1 MPNVASCM
9 NWSKCYISC
18 ETMRPEPSFNASPD
32 LPSGVASP
40 TWTCESSE
48 QRELNFMHYSPDRRT
63 RVLFI
68 NSALLAGAD
77 TWVHLLLLR
86 NLSQG
91 QFELHAAGQPGSPA
105 SAFDELR
112 AIPGIALRPT
122 NFGPSLWR
130 RSNLQKL
137 AIIAG
142 AVPAAASLLGLAA
155 YIRRHRIEILHS
167 TDRPR
172 DAIACVVLAAL
183 TGAKALI
190 HAHVNCSDRMSRGG
204 TWALGRADAI
214 VGVSSH
220 TARTFVEAGYRSD
233 RVHAVL
239 NAIEP
244 SLWDPSLDP
253 APGRASLG
261 VPDGAP
267 LILSVARL
275 FRWKGHF
282 ELLRALSLVKR
293 KYPNVRLAVVGSDY
307 PADSGTTQRLK
318 EHARELGIGENVVF
332 TGQRSDVALLLAACD
347 VFSLPSFEEPFG
359 LVFAEAMAMKRPV
372 VALDSGGTPEVVV
385 HGQCGLLSS
394 PGDIDALAAN
404 LLRVLGDP
412 ALRAQFGEYGRSRIE
427 EHFTPQ
433 RMASDFAALYARMLA

>member
-1 MPNVASCM
+1 MQVGKQNVL
-9 NWSKCYISC
+9 
-18 ETMRPEPSFNASPD
+18 R
-32 LPSGVASP
+32 
-40 TWTCESSE
+40 SS
-48 QRELNFMHYSPDRRT
+48 DKRT

-77 TWVHLLLLR
+77 TWIHFLLLR
-86 NLSQG
+86 NLPQDR
-91 QFELHAAGQPGSPA
+91 FELHAAGQPGSAAPA
-105 SAFDELR
+105 LDELR
-112 AIPGIALRPT
+112 SIPGIVLRPT
-122 NFGPSLWR
+122 NFGPSLWQ
-130 RSNLQKL
+130 RSKFQKVASIGYAL
-137 AIIAG
+137 
-142 AVPAAASLLGLAA
+142 PALASLLGLAA
-155 YIRRHRIEILHS
+155 HIRRHRIAILHS

-190 HAHVNCSDRMSRGG
+190 HAHVNYGDWMSRGV

-220 TARTFVEAGYRSD
+220 TAKTFVDAGYRPD

-244 SLWDPSLDP
+244 SRWDPSLDP

-267 LILSVARL
+267 LIVSVARL
-275 FRWKGHF
+275 FPGKGHF
-282 ELLRALSLVKR
+282 ELLSALALVKP

-307 PADSGTTQRLK
+307 PADSGTTRMLG

-332 TGQRSDVALLLAACD
+332 TGQRSDIALLLAACD

-372 VALDSGGTPEVVV
+372 VALTNGGTPEVVE
-385 HGQCGLLSS
+385 HGKCGLLSP

-404 LLRVLGDP
+404 LLQLLGDP
-412 ALRAQFGEYGRSRIE
+412 ALRTQFGEYGRSRVE
-427 EHFTPQ
+427 RHFTPQ
-433 RMASDFAALYARMLA
+433 RMASDFAELYARMLK

>member
-1 MPNVASCM
+1 
-9 NWSKCYISC
+9 
-18 ETMRPEPSFNASPD
+18 MRSSPD
-32 LPSGVASP
+32 K
-40 TWTCESSE
+40 
-48 QRELNFMHYSPDRRT
+48 RT

-68 NSALLAGAD
+68 NSALLGGAD
-77 TWVHLLLLR
+77 TWIHFLLLR
-86 NLSQG
+86 NLPQSE
-91 QFELHAAGQPGSPA
+91 FELHAAGQPGSPA
-105 SAFDELR
+105 PAFDELR

-122 NFGPSLWR
+122 NFGPSLWQ

-137 AIIAG
+137 ASIAD
-142 AVPAAASLLGLAA
+142 ALPAAASLLGLAA
-155 YIRRHRIEILHS
+155 YIQRHRIEILHS

-172 DAIACVVLAAL
+172 DAIACVVLAAF

-190 HAHVNCSDRMSRGG
+190 HAHVNYGDWMSRRV
-204 TWALGRADAI
+204 TWAFGRADAI

-220 TARTFVEAGYRSD
+220 TARTFVEAGYRPD

-244 SLWDPSLDP
+244 SRWDPSLDP

-261 VPDGAP
+261 VPDCAP
-267 LILSVARL
+267 LIVSVARL

-282 ELLRALSLVKR
+282 ELLSALALVKR
-293 KYPNVRLAVVGSDY
+293 KYPNVRLAIVGSDY
-307 PADSGTTQRLK
+307 PADSGTTEMLK
-318 EHARELGIGENVVF
+318 EHARELGLGENVVF

-372 VALDSGGTPEVVV
+372 VALTNGGTPEVVE
-385 HGQCGLLSS
+385 HGKCGLLSP

-404 LLRVLGDP
+404 LLRLLADP
-412 ALRAQFGEYGRSRIE
+412 ALRTDFGEYGRSRVE
-427 EHFTPQ
+427 QHFTPQ
-433 RMASDFAALYARMLA
+433 RMASDFAALYARMLE

>member
-1 MPNVASCM
+1 
-9 NWSKCYISC
+9 
-18 ETMRPEPSFNASPD
+18 MRSSPD
-32 LPSGVASP
+32 K
-40 TWTCESSE
+40 
-48 QRELNFMHYSPDRRT
+48 RT

-77 TWVHLLLLR
+77 TWIHLLLLR

-91 QFELHAAGQPGSPA
+91 QFELHAAGQRGSPA
-105 SAFDELR
+105 PAFEELR
-112 AIPGIALRPT
+112 TIPGIALRPT
-122 NFGPSLWR
+122 NFGPSRWQ
-130 RSNLQKL
+130 RSGFQRL
-137 AIIAG
+137 AGIAG
-142 AVPAAASLLGLAA
+142 ALSAAASLMGLAA
-155 YIRRHRIEILHS
+155 HIRRHRIEILHS

-190 HAHVNCSDRMSRGG
+190 HVHVNYGDWMSRGV

-214 VGVSSH
+214 VGVSNH
-220 TARTFVEAGYRSD
+220 TARTFVEAGYRSNC
-233 RVHAVL
+233 VHAVL

-244 SLWDPSLDP
+244 SRWDPSLDP

-267 LILSVARL
+267 LIVSVGRL

-282 ELLRALSLVKR
+282 ELLGALALVKR
-293 KYPNVRLAVVGSDY
+293 RYPDVRLAIVGSDY
-307 PADSGTTQRLK
+307 PADSGTTQMLK

-347 VFSLPSFEEPFG
+347 VFSLPSLEEPFG

-372 VALDSGGTPEVVV
+372 VALTTGGTPEVVE
-385 HGQCGLLSS
+385 HGKSGLLSS
-394 PGDIDALAAN
+394 PGDIDGLAAN
-404 LLRVLGDP
+404 LLQL
-412 ALRAQFGEYGRSRIE
+412 LEN
-427 EHFTPQ
+427 
-433 RMASDFAALYARMLA
+433 

>member
-1 MPNVASCM
+1 LRV
-9 NWSKCYISC
+9 
-18 ETMRPEPSFNASPD
+18 
-32 LPSGVASP
+32 G
-40 TWTCESSE
+40 E
-48 QRELNFMHYSPDRRT
+48 QRVLNFMRSSPDKRT

-77 TWVHLLLLR
+77 TWIHFLLLR
-86 NLSQG
+86 NLPQDL
-91 QFELHAAGQPGSPA
+91 FELHAAGQPGSPA
-105 SAFDELR
+105 PAFDELR
-112 AIPGIALRPT
+112 TIPGIALRPT

-130 RSNLQKL
+130 RSNFQKL
-137 AIIAG
+137 ASIAG
-142 AVPAAASLLGLAA
+142 TLPAAASLLGLATH
-155 YIRRHRIEILHS
+155 IRRHRIEILHS

-190 HAHVNCSDRMSRGG
+190 HAHVNHGDWMSSGV
-204 TWALGRADAI
+204 TWALAQADAI
-214 VGVSSH
+214 VGVSRH
-220 TARTFVEAGYRSD
+220 TARTFVEAGYRPD

-244 SLWDPSLDP
+244 SRWDPSLDP
-253 APGRASLG
+253 ALGRASLE

-267 LILSVARL
+267 LIVSVARL

-282 ELLRALSLVKR
+282 ELLSALAQVKR
-293 KYPNVRLAVVGSDY
+293 KYPNVRLAIVGSDY
-307 PADSGTTQRLK
+307 PADSGMTQMLK

-332 TGQRSDVALLLAACD
+332 TGQRSDIALLLAACD

-372 VALDSGGTPEVVV
+372 VALTNGGTPEVVE
-385 HGQCGLLSS
+385 HGKCGLLSP

-404 LLRVLGDP
+404 LLRLLDNPG
-412 ALRAQFGEYGRSRIE
+412 LRAQFGEYGRSRVE
-427 EHFTPQ
+427 QHFTPQ
-433 RMASDFAALYARMLA
+433 RMASDFAALYARMLE